1 MKQRPEALD
10 SLVPTFFSPLV
21 LGTTVAPVASLLSWS
36 HLRIF
41 KSTWLY
47 LEPPGISSG
56 GAEGGRT
63 IIKLCCGFVFA
74 VRAEK

>member
-41 KSTWLY
+41 KSTLPGSTLNH
-47 LEPPGISSG
+47 LESLQVGPKV
-56 GAEGGRT
+56 AEQ
-63 IIKLCCGFVFA
+63 L
-74 VRAEK
+74 